1 MHFWPSSC
9 QSLPFL
15 ISDGFSM
22 QTVVK
27 TMLACAMES
36 LAAIKVACKAT
47 GVFKGVRLSIDVSH

>member
-1 MHFWPSSC
+1 M
-9 QSLPFL
+9 